1 MENSKSSRL
10 YFDVHC
16 DFRDGVND
24 YSIPVAID
32 SDEALT
38 DNEVIIYAKQHNL
51 FKEAGDEAYVDKV
64 TEIDLEDFMDLVGS

>member
-1 MENSKSSRL
+1 MENTKSSRL

-16 DFRDGVND
+16 NFGGGCDG

-38 DNEVIIYAKQHNL
+38 DGEVISFAKQKNL
-51 FKEAGDEAYVDKV
+51 FKEAGDEAYVDTV
-64 TEIDLEDFMDLVGS
+64 TPIDFEDFMDLVGC

>member
-1 MENSKSSRL
+1 MKRL

-16 DFRDGVND
+16 NFGGGESNG
-24 YSIPVAID
+24 YSIPVVID

-38 DNEVIIYAKQHNL
+38 DGEVISFAKQKNL

-64 TEIDLEDFMDLVGS
+64 TPIDFEDFMDLVGC